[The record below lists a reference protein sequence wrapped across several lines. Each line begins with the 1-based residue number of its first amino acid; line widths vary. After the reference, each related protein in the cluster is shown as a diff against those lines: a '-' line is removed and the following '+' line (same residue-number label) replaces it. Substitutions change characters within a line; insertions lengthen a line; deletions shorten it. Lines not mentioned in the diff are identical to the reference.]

1 MDASEE
7 AAPVMDETE
16 EGVAIDD
23 EEEQEETAAEEEQEQ
38 QEQEAPMTSV
48 SSMLFWNTNGFFF
61 HFPIFFVSSTVQ
73 EGEEAGMEQEESEV
87 SMVQVHMIN
96 L

>member
-7 AAPVMDETE
+7 ALPVMDETE

-23 EEEQEETAAEEEQEQ
+23 EKEQEETTAEEEQEQ
-38 QEQEAPMTSV
+38 LEQEAPMTSV
-48 SSMLFWNTNGFFF
+48 SSMLCLNTNVFFSF
-61 HFPIFFVSSTVQ
+61 SDFFVSSTVQ
-73 EGEEAGMEQEESEV
+73 EGDEAGMEQEGSEV

-96 L
+96 I